1 MNTVRIE
8 RIRCIQTAP
17 DGVKLVVV
25 KVETSEPGLSGLGC
39 ATFTQRPLAVVEA
52 TQSYL
57 DPLLR
62 GRDVDEI
69 EDIFH
74 AAQVSSYWRSGPV
87 LNNALSGVDMALWD
101 IKGKRAGMPV
111 YSLLGGKCRMA
122 APLYVHAHGNDIQET
137 LEQAQQHIEQGFR
150 HVRLQTAVPGQSTY
164 GTVGDLQTHST
175 VDGPTN
181 PLNVFEPAAYVA
193 TIPKLFECARTTL
206 GDEVEL
212 LHDIHERVPPPLA
225 LQLAKQLEPY
235 RLFFLEDP
243 LPPEEL
249 GHFRYLRQHTHIPIA
264 MGELFSNQAEYLP
277 LIQERLIDFIRI
289 HLSQVGGLSMA
300 RKVAVLCEFFGVRT
314 AWHGPSDTSPIGHA
328 ANVALDLVSPNFGI
342 QELMPSSSATQD
354 VFPGTLAPRDGCL
367 WANEAPGWG
376 IEVDEQLAAKFPF
389 PEHPYNGSWPAIRPR
404 TDGGVVRP

>member
-1 MNTVRIE
+1 MSSNR
-8 RIRCIQTAP
+8 
-17 DGVKLVVV
+17 
-25 KVETSEPGLSGLGC
+25 
-39 ATFTQRPLAVVEA
+39 
-52 TQSYL
+52 
-57 DPLLR
+57 LLT
-62 GRDVDEI
+62 
-69 EDIFH
+69 
-74 AAQVSSYWRSGPV
+74 WR
-87 LNNALSGVDMALWD
+87 
-101 IKGKRAGMPV
+101 
-111 YSLLGGKCRMA
+111 
-122 APLYVHAHGNDIQET
+122 Q
-137 LEQAQQHIEQGFR
+137 
-150 HVRLQTAVPGQSTY
+150 
-164 GTVGDLQTHST
+164 
-175 VDGPTN
+175 
-181 PLNVFEPAAYVA
+181 
-193 TIPKLFECARTTL
+193 IPELFERARTTL
-206 GDEVEL
+206 GDEIEL

-289 HLSQVGGLSMA
+289 HLSQIGGLSMA
-300 RKVAVLCEFFGVRT
+300 RKVAALCEFFGVRT

-354 VFPGTLAPRDGCL
+354 VFPGTLVPRDGCL

-389 PEHPYNGSWPAIRPR
+389 PEHPYNGAWPAIRR
-404 TDGGVVRP
+404 ADGGVVRP